1 MAFAPGLILYLA
13 LSRRAAG
20 LAGRVLNRR
29 LAAGKEHATR
39 IGERRGEPG
48 RPRPEGRL
56 IWFHAASV
64 GEVLSILELIRRLA
78 GDDPDLN
85 FLITSG
91 TVTSAQAVASRL
103 PDRSVHQF
111 IPLDVVPFVRRFLDH
126 WRPDLAVWTESEL
139 RPALIVETHARGVP
153 MVLVNAR
160 LSDRSYRRWW
170 LMPWTASALLNRFA
184 VIHAQDGVT
193 SYNMRRLGLNPDR
206 IEVTG
211 TLKEGSSA
219 LPFDEPERADLAQ
232 AIGRR
237 GTWLAA
243 STHAGEEELAADAHR
258 EILRR
263 APRMLMILVPR
274 HPERGRDIADILR
287 LAGWRVALR
296 SADEPLQPDTE
307 IYVADTLGEM
317 GLWYRIAPIS
327 LVCGSLVPVGGHNP
341 FEPAALG
348 SAILHG
354 PHVANF
360 RDIYERLAAADAAML
375 VRKPDEITA
384 AVTALLAP
392 DRVAAM
398 AHAAWEVCSS
408 GARVTDRALEMLQNQ
423 LDEAG

>member
-1 MAFAPGLILYLA
+1 MAIAPGLSIYLA
-13 LSRRAAG
+13 LSRRAAA

-29 LAAGKEHATR
+29 LAAGKEHPTR

-64 GEVLSILELIRRLA
+64 GEVLSILELVRRLV

-91 TVTSAQAVASRL
+91 TVTSAQAVESRL
-103 PDRSVHQF
+103 PDRAVHQF

-139 RPALIVETHARGVP
+139 WPALIVETHTRGVP

-170 LMPWTASALLNRFA
+170 LMPWTASALLNRFL

-243 STHAGEEELAADAHR
+243 STHPGEEELAADAHR
-258 EILRR
+258 KILRR

-274 HPERGRDIADILR
+274 HPERGRDIVDILR

-360 RDIYERLAAADAAML
+360 RDIYERLAAAGAAKL

-392 DRVAAM
+392 DQVAAM